1 MTPTL
6 FDLPTAADAADR
18 RDTGIAAAVYAAGDW
33 VAYATE
39 YVHAYLIDHHYLF
52 VDDVWTHG
60 LARPTSPRAFGQVM
74 KTALRNG
81 WMTKT
86 SEARPSVNSNL
97 SLRSVYRST
106 IYNTAP
112 CVYPTWEP

>member
-6 FDLPTAADAADR
+6 FDLPTTTEAEAR
-18 RDTGIAAAVYAAGDW
+18 RDAGIAAAVYAAGDW
-33 VAYATE
+33 VAYATD
-39 YVHAYLIDHHYLF
+39 YVHAYLTDHHYLF
-52 VDDVWTHG
+52 VDDVWAHG

-97 SLRSVYRST
+97 SLRAVYRSA
-106 IYNTAP
+106 IYDTGP
-112 CVYPTWEP
+112 TMYPTWEP